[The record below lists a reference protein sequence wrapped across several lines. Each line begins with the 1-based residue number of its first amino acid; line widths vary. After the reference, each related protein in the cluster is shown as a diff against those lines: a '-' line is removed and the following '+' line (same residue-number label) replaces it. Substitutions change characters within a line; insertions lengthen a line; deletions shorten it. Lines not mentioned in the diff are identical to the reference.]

1 MVESLLQVESLA
13 VYYGAVQAVAGVSL
27 SVARGEWV
35 GLIGPNGSGKSS
47 TLAAIAGVL
56 QPAAGRVRVN
66 GLSRHD
72 APQRYAQL
80 IGYVPQQ
87 LAIYTELTVTDN
99 LRFFGQLYGLAG
111 GYLKLRTQ
119 AVIEQLGLTGHARSV
134 VAKLSGGYQRRV
146 HIGCA
151 LLHAPPLLLLDEPS
165 VALDTTA
172 RAELLELLD
181 QLRHAGQTIVLT
193 THLLDEAQRYC
204 DRLVVLEQGRVVA
217 SGPVAQL
224 LAQSESAPGQFVS
237 LEARLV
243 PDAGPTLSPS
253 AMATPGV
260 EVAVAD
266 GRLTLRA
273 SNSQL
278 LGHALARLLANGIR
292 LVDIRSSAYGLG
304 ALLKRTGGGV

>member
-1 MVESLLQVESLA
+1 MAESLLQVEALA
-13 VYYGAVQAVAGVSL
+13 VCYGSVQAVAGVSL
-27 SVARGEWV
+27 SAARGEWL

-56 QPAAGRVRVN
+56 QPVAGLVRVN
-66 GLSRHD
+66 GLTRHN
-72 APQRYAQL
+72 APQRYAEQ

-87 LAIYTELTVTDN
+87 LAIYTELTVADN

-111 GYLKLRTQ
+111 GYLKQRMQTVLQ
-119 AVIEQLGLTGHARSV
+119 QLGLTAYARSV

-165 VALDTTA
+165 VALDTA
-172 RAELLELLD
+172 SRSELLELLD
-181 QLRHAGQTIVLT
+181 RLRQAGQTIVLT

-224 LAQSESAPGQFVS
+224 LAQCESAPGQAVS
-237 LEARLV
+237 LEGRLV
-243 PDAGPTLSPS
+243 PGAGQPPCPA

-260 EVAVAD
+260 ELAIAD

-273 SNSQL
+273 TNSQL
-278 LGHALARLLANGIR
+278 LGHALARLLASGIR

-304 ALLKRTGGGV
+304 ALLKRTGGSV